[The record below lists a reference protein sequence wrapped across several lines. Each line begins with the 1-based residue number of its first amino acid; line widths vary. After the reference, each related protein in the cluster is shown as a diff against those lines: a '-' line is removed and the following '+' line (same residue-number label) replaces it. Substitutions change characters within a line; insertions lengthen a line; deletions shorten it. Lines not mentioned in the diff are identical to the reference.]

1 ARRRLEEERK
11 EIGVCRRREALARG
25 IGDEETAEIARRFAE
40 KHTERAAV
48 LEKLV
53 DALEAESGLLE
64 REVAE
69 MDRLLREQM
78 LATPPGPDP
87 LDRAR
92 DDAEFRR
99 LEHEQ
104 RERAAAARLEQLRR
118 RWPGGARARSSAAS
132 GTSGGGAR
140 RPRGWRS
147 SRAGCADHATS
158 LPAPRGRRAGP
169 RRRPEPASGP
179 APPPPR
185 NPLTTSRVA
194 PPPPPP

>member
-1 ARRRLEEERK
+1 MFEDLRKAWREAVENFRRELEDDDAALGGDRRISAMRRDLETADGELRRLRAELSRARRRLEEERK

-104 RERAAAARLEQLRR
+104 RERAAAERLEELKRR
-118 RWPGGARARSSAAS
+118 MR
-132 GTSGGGAR
+132 
-140 RPRGWRS
+140 
-147 SRAGCADHATS
+147 
-158 LPAPRGRRAGP
+158 
-169 RRRPEPASGP
+169 
-179 APPPPR
+179 
-185 NPLTTSRVA
+185 
-194 PPPPPP
+194 